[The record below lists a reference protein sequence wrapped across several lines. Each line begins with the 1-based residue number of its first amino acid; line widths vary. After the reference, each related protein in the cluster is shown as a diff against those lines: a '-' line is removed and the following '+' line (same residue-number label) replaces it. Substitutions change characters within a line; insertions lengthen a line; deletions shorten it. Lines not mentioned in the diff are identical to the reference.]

1 MTDARQIEV
10 NRFTYSLANSPSST
24 FQSPVGSYMSR
35 MASRPSAKQLKPFNT
50 QDIRILLLEN
60 INVAAREILESQ
72 GYQVEFYKS
81 SLSEGDLIE
90 KIRLVNASEK
100 PLSISAPHTLSITV
114 PRP

>member
-1 MTDARQIEV
+1 
-10 NRFTYSLANSPSST
+10 
-24 FQSPVGSYMSR
+24 MSR

-100 PLSISAPHTLSITV
+100 SLSISAPHTLSITV